1 MAEHWLS
8 AVVGVFLVGMM
19 LYGHY
24 RGFLRQCISVGAL
37 VITLVVVKFAAPY
50 VSEQVKQNPQMRQA
64 VSGVM
69 LDVLGLEEETES
81 GESEPSYERSEIE
94 SLNLPQSVKDMLIE
108 NNNSEVY
115 GLLGVS
121 QFVEYVGACLADM
134 ILSWACTIIM
144 FLVTWILIHMMVR
157 WLNLIARLPI
167 IHGLNKIAGTFL
179 GLAQGLILLWVGALF
194 LNLFSATPTGMELLA
209 QVEASPWLSFLYH
222 YNMLDFVIQG
232 VLRGGI

>member
-1 MAEHWLS
+1 MEQHWLPI
-8 AVVGVFLVGMM
+8 VVGVFLVGMM

-37 VITLVVVKFAAPY
+37 VLTLVIVKFATPY

-69 LDVLGLEEETES
+69 LDVLGLEEGQEAA
-81 GESEPSYERSEIE
+81 GGGPSYERAEIE
-94 SLNLPQSVKDMLIE
+94 GLNLPQQVKDMLIE

-115 GLLGVS
+115 SLLGVS

-134 ILSWACTIIM
+134 ILSWACTIFM
-144 FLVTWILIHMMVR
+144 FLLTWVLIHMMVR
-157 WLNLIARLPI
+157 WLNLLARLPI

-222 YNMLDFVIQG
+222 YNMLDVVIQG
-232 VLRGGI
+232 VLRGAV